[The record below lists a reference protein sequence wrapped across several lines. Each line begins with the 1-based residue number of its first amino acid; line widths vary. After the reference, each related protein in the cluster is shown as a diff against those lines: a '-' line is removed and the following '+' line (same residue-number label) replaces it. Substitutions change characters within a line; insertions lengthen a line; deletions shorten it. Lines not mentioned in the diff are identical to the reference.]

1 MCPPGSWFMPRR
13 HWCPVPRFS
22 STQTGGRGLGAWGG
36 GGSLGLAGELSSAR
50 TPPVEE
56 STLSDDSTPP
66 SSSPK
71 IPSGPRQETK
81 CSYPYHTLSQSS
93 DEVSKP

>member
-1 MCPPGSWFMPRR
+1 MDQLLVASPVFQLCLVKVMGSG
-13 HWCPVPRFS
+13 VA
-22 STQTGGRGLGAWGG
+22 G
-36 GGSLGLAGELSSAR
+36 GELAPQH
-50 TPPVEE
+50 TPLSVQE

-93 DEVSKP
+93 DEVSQASPCSCWGPGQETGLP